1 MLLIRGHLSSFLKV
15 GQSKHSWHFHWAWA
29 TPMKWFLP
37 DKKSNLIIFSPLIS
51 GIVEAISGWS
61 SSMIKIQ
68 NRSRCDDVVVAIN
81 LFFSKRIEKLT
92 TEWDS
97 LGRPSPICPTHPP
110 GGTQQLKTPEWCW
123 LAIKSNKKSM
133 KTNGYCL
140 PIAAVLGN
148 SSFPGI
154 VLGGAESNR
163 AVCWS
168 SWEATTRSRSC
179 KKEILMRCLKEDRS
193 ILTCHSDHVL
203 GNEWRM
209 RMEGLLNQLQSRS

>member
-1 MLLIRGHLSSFLKV
+1 MEMLLIRGHLSSFLKV

-29 TPMKWFLP
+29 TPMKWFFP
-37 DKKSNLIIFSPLIS
+37 DKKSNLIKFSPLIS

-123 LAIKSNKKSM
+123 LAIKSNKKSILM
-133 KTNGYCL
+133 
-140 PIAAVLGN
+140 V
-148 SSFPGI
+148 I
-154 VLGGAESNR
+154 VYLSQLYSAIVPSL
-163 AVCWS
+163 AL
-168 SWEATTRSRSC
+168 SWEGLKVTVLCAGAPGKPQPDPEAA
-179 KKEILMRCLKEDRS
+179 KKRF
-193 ILTCHSDHVL
+193 
-203 GNEWRM
+203 
-209 RMEGLLNQLQSRS
+209 